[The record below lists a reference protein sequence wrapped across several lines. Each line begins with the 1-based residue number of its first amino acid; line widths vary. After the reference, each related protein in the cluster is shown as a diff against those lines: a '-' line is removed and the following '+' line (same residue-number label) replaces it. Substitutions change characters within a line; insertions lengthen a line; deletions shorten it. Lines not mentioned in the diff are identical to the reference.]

1 MKDKKQLKYFI
12 ALNMMESANIKAL
25 NSLIK
30 KYNEPEKIFNFSSG
44 EVNSLPADE
53 KRLIKKLLKNPEFYL
68 SQAEDELEK
77 IRETKDL
84 KIITIMDKDYPEILK
99 NIFDPP
105 ILLYVKGNIDS
116 LNAPAISIVG
126 SRFCTRYGCEI
137 AFNLSYELATMGF
150 TIVSGMAIGIDKCAH
165 QGAIKANGNTVAVL
179 GSGVHYIYPQENRNL
194 YYEIIKNGAVISEF
208 PLYAKPERYNF
219 PRRNRIISGLSLGT
233 VVVEARLRSGAL
245 ITASFATEQ
254 GREVFAIPGPLNNE
268 TSKGTNRLIKNG
280 AKLVQTVDDILEE
293 INVSQLKEI
302 KKKTKKPEKE
312 KQISSVNVELTKEEQ
327 ELLKYVDYEPK
338 NVEEIIKNS
347 KLKANIVERTLMML
361 EIKGLVTQIPGH
373 RFRLVE

>member
-53 KRLIKKLLKNPEFYL
+53 KRLIKKLLKNSEIYL
-68 SQAEDELEK
+68 AQAEDELEK

-150 TIVSGMAIGIDKCAH
+150 TIISGMAIGIDKCAH

-293 INVSQLKEI
+293 INISQLKEI